1 MPVNS
6 SSSPRTG
13 ARKAARKPARAS
25 LRGAVAEVFRKA
37 ILESAEK
44 VFRTEGF
51 ADAKIAKIAQQ
62 AGLAAGTIY
71 NYFDSKESIFRALID
86 HRAEEFWTGLQTI
99 AAQTSDPRERLL
111 QVTGAT
117 LEYMESNSPMC
128 MLFEQLGGHS
138 AMALRKACGPSAD
151 RLRTRYLGFYQEILA
166 DAARAGL
173 VRKELPLDEIT
184 LVFTGGVYGL
194 LLGWKSSGRTGR
206 LRDRA
211 ALLVDLFLEGA
222 GSRT

>member
-1 MPVNS
+1 MAVNTPS
-6 SSSPRTG
+6 SART
-13 ARKAARKPARAS
+13 AVRKAGRRPARGS
-25 LRGAVAEVFRKA
+25 LRGAVAEVFRRA

-51 ADAKIAKIAQQ
+51 ADAKIAKIAQM
-62 AGLAAGTIY
+62 AGLAAGTLY

-86 HRAEEFWTGLQTI
+86 HRAEEFWTGLQAI
-99 AAQTSDPRERLL
+99 ATQTADARERLL
-111 QVTGAT
+111 KVTEAT
-117 LEYMESNSPMC
+117 LEYMESHTPMC

-138 AMALRKACGPSAD
+138 ALALRKVCGPGAE
-151 RLRTRYLGFYQEILA
+151 RLRTRYLRFYEDILA
-166 DAARAGL
+166 DAARTGL
-173 VRKELPLDEIT
+173 IRKELPLEEVT
-184 LVFTGGVYGL
+184 LAFTGSIYGL
-194 LLGWKSSGRTGR
+194 LLGWKDSSRKGR